1 MERSVPMQTLI
12 LPPTT
17 MQYPLREKIGD
28 PSLFV
33 GREQEFKNFHKWL
46 AGMPR
51 LLSQSRALLGR
62 RKSGKTAFVQRLY
75 NQLWSANG
83 PVIPFYFSVPETKLW
98 YPTFA
103 LLYYRSFATQYIA
116 FRERDTE
123 LVRDL
128 LSMEQIKTYGEAH
141 SVTSLVNDVE
151 SILQDEKK
159 GHMGL
164 MWDRAYRAPHRTA
177 DLYDQRILVIIDE
190 FQYLAT
196 NIYAREDLSG
206 APVESM
212 PGSYHEV
219 SESKVAPML
228 ATGSY
233 VGWMVEIMGKYLEA
247 GRLQHVDFSPYLT
260 EAEGLQAVYTYA
272 EALQEP
278 ITNETAVQL
287 NTLCKADPF
296 FIACVMR
303 SDYLAR
309 DLTTTAGVVAA
320 VNHEVAN
327 RDSYLSRT
335 WEEYIDRT
343 VTRINEKYGK
353 HLLLHLSKY
362 NDRYWTP
369 RELKEA
375 LQLTEDETTIHGKLI
390 SMVRGDLIEWGSSDI
405 RFRGLQDGTLNLI
418 LRHRFEEEIM
428 HHQPNFVKDFNAEVA
443 TLTKENRM
451 LRGKLNHIKGQ
462 VTEFQLAVALRSR
475 KRFRLADFFA
485 DATDE
490 TPLTLRNVQTRVV
503 IQRPDGSVNE
513 LDIVAYTTDNRVLLV
528 EVKNQQEKVT
538 PDIVAAFW
546 EKVAFF
552 QTQNPDKTILSA
564 FLALAG
570 FTEPALAMCRQQGI
584 AWSTELQ
591 YF

>member
-1 MERSVPMQTLI
+1 MQNVS
-12 LPPTT
+12 LPPAV

-33 GREQEFKNFHKWL
+33 GREQEFNNFHKWL

-75 NQLWSANG
+75 NQIWSANG
-83 PVIPFYFSVPETKLW
+83 PVIPFYFSVPETAVW
-98 YPTFA
+98 YPDFV
-103 LLYYRSFATQYIA
+103 LLYYRTFATQYIA
-116 FRERDTE
+116 FLERDPMLVQNPLE
-123 LVRDL
+123 LEEIRAYAEAHNISRFVRDVDGL
-128 LSMEQIKTYGEAH
+128 LKEWERELYG
-141 SVTSLVNDVE
+141 S
-151 SILQDEKK
+151 
-159 GHMGL
+159 
-164 MWDRAYRAPHRTA
+164 MWDRAYRAPHRIA
-177 DLYDQRILVIIDE
+177 DIYDQRILVIIDE
-190 FQYLAT
+190 FQYLST
-196 NIYAREDLSG
+196 NIYARKDLSG
-206 APVESM
+206 ESVASM

-247 GRLQHVDFSPYLT
+247 GRLQHINFSPYL
-260 EAEGLQAVYTYA
+260 AEEDGLQAVYTYA

-296 FIACVMR
+296 FIACVIR
-303 SDYLAR
+303 SSYPKR
-309 DLTTTAGVVAA
+309 DLTTTQGVVEA
-320 VNHEVAN
+320 VNYEVAD
-327 RDSYLSRT
+327 RESFLSRT

-353 HLLLHLSKY
+353 QILLHLSKY

-375 LQLTEDETTIHGKLI
+375 LHLTEDETSIHSKLI
-390 SMVRGDLIEWGSSDI
+390 SMVRGDLIEWGSADI
-405 RFRGLQDGTLNLI
+405 DFRGLQDGTLNLI
-418 LRHRFEEEIM
+418 LRHRFEKEILQ
-428 HHQPNFVKDFNAEVA
+428 HEPNFLHDFKAEVA
-443 TLTKENRM
+443 ALTKENRV

-475 KRFRLADFFA
+475 KRFRLADFFEG
-485 DATDE
+485 ATDE
-490 TPLTLRNVQTRVV
+490 TPLTLRDVQTRVV
-503 IQRPDGSVNE
+503 IQRPDGNVNE
-513 LDIVAYTTDNRVLLV
+513 LDIVAYTTDHRVLIV
-528 EVKNQQEKVT
+528 EVKNQQEKAT
-538 PDIVAAFW
+538 PDLVAAFW
-546 EKVAFF
+546 EKVTIF
-552 QTQNPDKTILSA
+552 QVQQPDKTLLTA

-570 FTEPALAMCRQQGI
+570 FTEPALTMCRQHGI

>member
-1 MERSVPMQTLI
+1 MQSLS
-12 LPPTT
+12 LPPAM

-33 GREQEFKNFHKWL
+33 GREQEMRNFHKWI
-46 AGMPR
+46 ADMPR

-83 PVIPFYFSVPETKLW
+83 PVIPFYFSIPETAVW
-98 YPTFA
+98 YPVFA
-103 LLYYRSFATQYIA
+103 LLYYRTFATQYIA
-116 FRERDTE
+116 FRERNAAM
-123 LVRDL
+123 LRSL
-128 LSMEQIKTYGEAH
+128 LNMEQIKAYGEAH
-141 SVTSLVNDVE
+141 ALSALVQDVDN
-151 SILQDEKK
+151 IKQALQD
-159 GHMGL
+159 GLHGL
-164 MWDRAYRAPHRTA
+164 MWDTAYRAPHRTA

-206 APVESM
+206 GPVASM

-247 GRLQHVDFSPYLT
+247 GRLQHIDFSPYLT
-260 EAEGLQAVYTYA
+260 EDEGLQAVYTYA

-287 NTLCKADPF
+287 NILCRADPF

-303 SDYLAR
+303 SNYPKR
-309 DLTTTAGVVAA
+309 NLTTTQGVVET
-320 VNHEVAN
+320 VNYEVAD
-327 RDSYLSRT
+327 RESFLSRT
-335 WEEYIDRT
+335 WEEYIGRT

-353 HLLLHLSKY
+353 HLLLHLSKH

-375 LQLTEDETTIHGKLI
+375 LQLAEDETTIHGKLLA
-390 SMVRGDLIEWGSSDI
+390 MVRADLLEWGSANID
-405 RFRGLQDGTLNLI
+405 FRGLQDGTLNLI
-418 LRHRFEEEIM
+418 LRHRFEKEILQHEPDFM
-428 HHQPNFVKDFNAEVA
+428 RDFNAEVA
-443 TLTKENRM
+443 ALTKENRV

-475 KRFRLADFFA
+475 KRFCLADFFA
-485 DATDE
+485 DASDE
-490 TPLTLRNVQTRVV
+490 TPLTLREVQTRV
-503 IQRPDGSVNE
+503 ITQRPDGGVYE
-513 LDIVAYTTDNRVLLV
+513 LDVVAYADDDRVLVV
-528 EVKNQQEKVT
+528 EVKNQQEKATPEMVSDFGAKVT
-538 PDIVAAFW
+538 LLQAQQPG
-546 EKVAFF
+546 
-552 QTQNPDKTILSA
+552 TTILPA

-570 FTEPALAMCRQQGI
+570 FTEQALTLCREQGI

>member
-1 MERSVPMQTLI
+1 MQNLS
-12 LPPTT
+12 LPPAV

-33 GREQEFKNFHKWL
+33 GREREFNNFHKWL

-83 PVIPFYFSVPETKLW
+83 PVIPFYFSVPETAVW
-98 YPTFA
+98 YPVFA
-103 LLYYRSFATQYIA
+103 LLYYRTFATQYIA
-116 FRERDTE
+116 FHEQDAFLTRTLLTMAEIRSYAETHA
-123 LVRDL
+123 LAAFVRDVDNI
-128 LSMEQIKTYGEAH
+128 EQALERGLH
-141 SVTSLVNDVE
+141 
-151 SILQDEKK
+151 
-159 GHMGL
+159 GL
-164 MWDRAYRAPHRTA
+164 MWDTAYRAPHRMA
-177 DLYDQRILVIIDE
+177 DIYDQRILVIIDE

-206 APVESM
+206 EPVESM

-219 SESKVAPML
+219 AESKVAPML

-247 GRLQHVDFSPYLT
+247 GRLQHINFSPYLT
-260 EAEGLQAVYTYA
+260 EDDGLLAVYTYA

-303 SDYLAR
+303 SSYPNR
-309 DLTTTAGVVAA
+309 DLTTTQGVVET
-320 VNHEVAN
+320 VNYEVAD
-327 RDSYLSRT
+327 RESFLSRT

-375 LQLTEDETTIHGKLI
+375 LHLTEDETVIHGKLL
-390 SMVRGDLIEWGSSDI
+390 SMVRGDLIEWGSADI
-405 RFRGLQDGTLNLI
+405 DFRGLQDGTLNLI
-418 LRHRFEEEIM
+418 LRHRFEKEILQ
-428 HHQPNFVKDFNAEVA
+428 HEPNFIHDFKTEVA
-443 TLTKENRM
+443 ALTKENRM

-475 KRFRLADFFA
+475 KRFRLADFFEG
-485 DATDE
+485 ATDE
-490 TPLTLRNVQTRVV
+490 TPLTLRDVQTRVV
-503 IQRPDGSVNE
+503 IQRSDGSSNE
-513 LDIVAYTTDNRVLLV
+513 LDIVAYASDDRVLLV
-528 EVKNQQEKVT
+528 EVKNQQEKAT
-538 PDIVAAFW
+538 PDMVADFW
-546 EKVAFF
+546 EKVTLF
-552 QTQNPDKTILSA
+552 QAQQPGKTILAA
-564 FLALAG
+564 FLSLAG
-570 FTEPALAMCRQQGI
+570 FTEPALALCHQHGI

>member
-1 MERSVPMQTLI
+1 MQNLS
-12 LPPTT
+12 LPPAV

-33 GREQEFKNFHKWL
+33 GREEEFNNFHKWL

-83 PVIPFYFSVPETKLW
+83 PVIPFYFSVPETAIW
-98 YPTFA
+98 YPDFV
-103 LLYYRSFATQYIA
+103 LLYYRAFATQYIA
-116 FRERDTE
+116 FLERDPTLVQNPLE
-123 LVRDL
+123 LEEIRAYAAAHNISRFVRDVDGL
-128 LSMEQIKTYGEAH
+128 LKEWERELFGS
-141 SVTSLVNDVE
+141 
-151 SILQDEKK
+151 
-159 GHMGL
+159 
-164 MWDRAYRAPHRTA
+164 MWDRAYRAPHRIA
-177 DLYDQRILVIIDE
+177 DIYDRRILVIIDE
-190 FQYLAT
+190 FQYLST
-196 NIYAREDLSG
+196 NIYARKDLSG
-206 APVESM
+206 PPVESM

-247 GRLQHVDFSPYLT
+247 GRLQHVNFSPYLT
-260 EAEGLQAVYTYA
+260 ETDGLQAVYTYA

-303 SDYLAR
+303 SSYPQR
-309 DLTTTAGVVAA
+309 DLTTIQGVVET
-320 VNHEVAN
+320 VNYEVAD
-327 RDSYLSRT
+327 RESFLSRT

-375 LQLTEDETTIHGKLI
+375 LHLAEDENTIQDKLI
-390 SMVRGDLIEWGSSDI
+390 SMVRGDLIEWGSADVD
-405 RFRGLQDGTLNLI
+405 FRGLQDGTLNLI
-418 LRHRFEEEIM
+418 LRHRFEKEILQ
-428 HHQPNFVKDFNAEVA
+428 HEPNFIHDFKAEVA
-443 TLTKENRM
+443 SLTKENRM

-475 KRFRLADFFA
+475 KRFRLADFFEGA
-485 DATDE
+485 IDE
-490 TPLTLRNVQTRVV
+490 TPLTLRDVQTRVV
-503 IQRPDGSVNE
+503 IQRPDGSINE
-513 LDIVAYTTDNRVLLV
+513 LDIVAHTYDNRVLLI
-528 EVKNQQEKVT
+528 EVKNQQEKAT
-538 PDIVAAFW
+538 PEMVAAFG
-546 EKVAFF
+546 EKVTLF
-552 QTQNPDKTILSA
+552 QGQQPDKTLLAA
-564 FLALAG
+564 FLSLAG
-570 FTEPALAMCRQQGI
+570 FTEPALVLCRQQGI

>member
-1 MERSVPMQTLI
+1 MENLL
-12 LPPTT
+12 LPPAT

-83 PVIPFYFSVPETKLW
+83 PVIPFYFSVPETAVW
-98 YPTFA
+98 YPVFA
-103 LLYYRSFATQYIA
+103 LLYYRTFATQYIA
-116 FRERDTE
+116 FRERDTLLARTPLTMAE
-123 LVRDL
+123 IRSYAETHALSAFVRDVDNI
-128 LSMEQIKTYGEAH
+128 EQA
-141 SVTSLVNDVE
+141 
-151 SILQDEKK
+151 LQR
-159 GHMGL
+159 GLHGL
-164 MWDRAYRAPHRTA
+164 MWDTAYRAPHRMA
-177 DLYDQRILVIIDE
+177 DIYDQRILVIIDE

-206 APVESM
+206 DPVESM

-260 EAEGLQAVYTYA
+260 EDEGLQAVYTYA

-278 ITNETAVQL
+278 ITNETVVQL

-303 SDYLAR
+303 SDYPQR
-309 DLTTTAGVVAA
+309 DLTTTAGVVAT

-327 RDSYLSRT
+327 RGSYLSRT
-335 WEEYIDRT
+335 WEEYIDHT

-375 LQLTEDETTIHGKLI
+375 LHLAEDETTIHGKLI
-390 SMVRGDLIEWGSSDI
+390 AMVRGDLIEWGSADI
-405 RFRGLQDGTLNLI
+405 DFRGLQDGTLNLI
-418 LRHRFEEEIM
+418 LRHRFEKEILQ
-428 HHQPNFVKDFNAEVA
+428 HEPNFIHDFNAEVA
-443 TLTKENRM
+443 ALTKESRV

-462 VTEFQLAVALRSR
+462 VTEFQLAVALRNR
-475 KRFRLADFFA
+475 KRFRLAEFF
-485 DATDE
+485 DGATDE
-490 TPLTLRNVQTRVV
+490 APLTLRNVQTRVV
-503 IQRPDGSVNE
+503 IQRGDGSSNE
-513 LDIVAYTTDNRVLLV
+513 LDIVAYASDDRVLLV
-528 EVKNQQEKVT
+528 EVKNQQEKST
-538 PDIVAAFW
+538 PDMVADFW
-546 EKVAFF
+546 EKVTLF
-552 QTQNPDKTILSA
+552 QTQQPGKTILAA
-564 FLALAG
+564 FLSLAG
-570 FTEPALAMCRQQGI
+570 FTEPALALCHQHGI

>member
-1 MERSVPMQTLI
+1 MQNLS
-12 LPPTT
+12 LPPAV

-33 GREQEFKNFHKWL
+33 GREREFNNFHKWL

-83 PVIPFYFSVPETKLW
+83 PVIPFYFSVPETAVW
-98 YPTFA
+98 YPVFA
-103 LLYYRSFATQYIA
+103 LLYYRTFATQYIA
-116 FRERDTE
+116 FHEQDAFLTRTLLTMAEIRSYAETHA
-123 LVRDL
+123 LAAFVRDVDNI
-128 LSMEQIKTYGEAH
+128 EQALERGLH
-141 SVTSLVNDVE
+141 
-151 SILQDEKK
+151 
-159 GHMGL
+159 GL
-164 MWDRAYRAPHRTA
+164 MWDTAYRAPHRMA
-177 DLYDQRILVIIDE
+177 DIYDQRILVIIDE

-206 APVESM
+206 DPVESM

-219 SESKVAPML
+219 AESKVAPML

-247 GRLQHVDFSPYLT
+247 GRLQHINFSPYLT
-260 EAEGLQAVYTYA
+260 EDDGLLAVYTYA

-303 SDYLAR
+303 SSYPNR
-309 DLTTTAGVVAA
+309 DLTTTQGVVET
-320 VNHEVAN
+320 VNYEVAD
-327 RDSYLSRT
+327 RESFLSRT

-375 LQLTEDETTIHGKLI
+375 LHLTEDETVIHGKLL
-390 SMVRGDLIEWGSSDI
+390 SMVRGDLIEWGSADI
-405 RFRGLQDGTLNLI
+405 DFRGLQDGTLNLI
-418 LRHRFEEEIM
+418 LRHRFEKEILQ
-428 HHQPNFVKDFNAEVA
+428 HEPNFIHDFKTEVA
-443 TLTKENRM
+443 ALTKENRV

-462 VTEFQLAVALRSR
+462 VTEFQLAVALRNR
-475 KRFRLADFFA
+475 KRFRLAEFFD

-490 TPLTLRNVQTRVV
+490 TPLTLRDVQTRVV

-513 LDIVAYTTDNRVLLV
+513 LDIVAYTNDNRVLLV
-528 EVKNQQEKVT
+528 EVKNQQEKAT
-538 PDIVAAFW
+538 PDRVAAFW

-552 QTQNPDKTILSA
+552 QAQQPDKTLLAA
-564 FLALAG
+564 FLSLAG
-570 FTEPALAMCRQQGI
+570 FTEPALALCRQHGI
-584 AWSTELQ
+584 AWAAELQ